1 MLHAYNFTFPSTTT
15 IADAARKRLLETS
28 SQKIEFDADFL
39 DLARVSDSQHEQRTA
54 EFLRNKYALTPP
66 DLVMTLG
73 SSALP
78 FILKYRDTIAPKIPV
93 VFTSISAHNYAAQR
107 LPPDVTGIITS
118 SISTRRLRWR
128 NGFNPSRGACSSL
141 PEAGATDRLWHPVAR
156 NAIEHR
162 ERKFETTYLFGL
174 PYEKLVSELSR
185 VP

>member
-15 IADAARKRLLETS
+15 IADAARKRLLEIS
-28 SQKIEFDADFL
+28 PQKIEFDADFL
-39 DLARVSDSQHEQRTA
+39 DLARVSDSEHEQRTA

-107 LPPDVTGIITS
+107 LPPDVTGIITQFNLDK
-118 SISTRRLRWR
+118 TLALAERLQPTARRLFVIAGTGRDR
-128 NGFNPSRGACSSL
+128 SS
-141 PEAGATDRLWHPVAR
+141 VAPGCPQR
-156 NAIEHR
+156 H
-162 ERKFETTYLFGL
+162 
-174 PYEKLVSELSR
+174 
-185 VP
+185 